1 MIEIDYKKN
10 PNKDLFKS
18 LEKFDIQNT
27 QNYIPIY
34 DNWFNL
40 NLSNWNSI
48 NLNNNSRIIKIIKQ
62 ISNNKFICVIEKQN
76 KELVERQLFF
86 KFSPLLDPTKY
97 MVGKYTD
104 IPYSSLFNLP
114 RLHSIENNKP
124 DVIDKIQ
131 DRNNSAYVDSFFSYL
146 TSKTLHNHNFK
157 HGLDFF
163 GSFLALKKKYYFNIV
178 DDIEFLYDSDFFHDN
193 KGKLFQIDDMDS
205 LDLSFTH
212 TRKRKEKLVID
223 NNNIELK
230 THNLDVETLDSI
242 FSVSNDVS
250 NGKSE
255 LIFNYDVKTKSKR
268 SMSKTSSTCSSR
280 SSNTSSDSTDEECNS
295 EYESGSDGSDESDGS
310 EYSDSNSSTFS
321 STEFLGATINNFPVQ
336 VICLEE
342 LVETLDYFLESSK
355 LSENEWVS
363 CLFQVIIQL
372 ITYQKLFDLT
382 HNDLHTNNIMY
393 KTTDIE
399 FLYYKFNDK
408 YYKVPTYGKIYKI
421 IDFGRAIYKFRGKL
435 ICSDSFHPKGDAAT
449 QYNCEPYLNSKKPRL
464 EPNNSFDLCRLGCS
478 LYDFFVDEDE
488 NENENDPL
496 ASLIMEWTRDD
507 KGRNI
512 LYKNNGDER
521 YPDFKLYKM
530 ITRTVHNHIPEHQL
544 DKPIFKKYNVS
555 RKKISKKA
563 KVFNIDK
570 LPSYVEYN

>member
-48 NLNNNSRIIKIIKQ
+48 NLNNNNRIIKIIKQ
-62 ISNNKFICVIEKQN
+62 VNNNKFICVIEKQN
-76 KELVERQLFF
+76 KELVEQQLFF

-97 MVGKYTD
+97 MVGKYND
-104 IPYSSLFNLP
+104 IPCSCLFNLP
-114 RLHSIENNKP
+114 RLQRSENNKQ
-124 DVIDKIQ
+124 DVVDKIR

-193 KGKLFQIDDMDS
+193 KGKLFEIDDMDS
-205 LDLSFTH
+205 LDLSFTN

-230 THNLDVETLDSI
+230 THNLDVETLNSI
-242 FSVSNDVS
+242 FSVSNDAS

-280 SSNTSSDSTDEECNS
+280 SSNTSSDSTDDEYNS
-295 EYESGSDGSDESDGS
+295 EYESESDRSDES

-321 STEFLGATINNFPVQ
+321 GTEFLGATINNFPVQ

-342 LVETLDYFLESSK
+342 LVETLDYFLESSQ

-488 NENENDPL
+488 NENDNDPL

-563 KVFNIDK
+563 KIFNIDK
-570 LPSYVEYN
+570 LPSYVE